1 MKDLQIY
8 PIPKP
13 TFEALMKHQHAHSV
27 TVYMPMFKGGKEQNE
42 NMGQASLKE
51 CIREAQEL
59 LKAYQIHESEIKD
72 YLRPIQELVS
82 DIELWRN
89 PAEGLAIFLDKENG
103 MAFYKLPIAFDK
115 QVYVANSFYV
125 QPLFPLF
132 SGDGRYYLLAL
143 SQDYVKLYQGSR
155 YFFEEVVDEEITPK
169 RLEEAVGYDYEEK
182 QIQVRSGHAA
192 HRAGSFHG
200 YGEGKDD
207 EKKELVSYFRQID
220 TELLKRLK
228 NTSAPL
234 VISCVDKLYPLYS
247 QVNTY
252 PNLYKKNVSGDPE
265 FKDETVL
272 HQDSWEL
279 VGGEFS
285 KIKKEKMHQFTE
297 HSHTTKTSYQLS
309 EIIRAANDGK
319 IDTLF
324 VNNDVAAFG
333 TYDLTTQCLIL
344 DETKE
349 VQNVSLTNMAA
360 VKTMM
365 NKGHVYVVENSEMPV
380 KNKSL
385 NALMRF

>member
-13 TFEALMKHQHAHSV
+13 TFETLMKHQKAHSV

-42 NMGQASLKE
+42 GMGQAVLKE
-51 CIREAQEL
+51 CIREAREL
-59 LKAYQIHESEIKD
+59 LKAYQIHENEIKD

-103 MAFYKLPIAFDK
+103 MEFYKLPIAFDK
-115 QVYVANSFYV
+115 QVYVANNFYV

-132 SGDGRYYLLAL
+132 YGDGRYYLLAL

-155 YFFEEVVDEEITPK
+155 YYFEEVVDKEITPK
-169 RLEEAVGYDYEEK
+169 RLEEAVGYDYKEK
-182 QIQVRSGHAA
+182 QMQVRSGHSA
-192 HRAGSFHG
+192 HRTGSFHG

-207 EKKELVSYFRQID
+207 EKKELLSYFRQID
-220 TELLKRLK
+220 AELLKRLK

-234 VISCVDKLYPLYS
+234 VIACVDKLYPLYG

-252 PNLYKKNVSGDPE
+252 PKLYKKNVSGDPE
-265 FKDETVL
+265 FKDEVAL
-272 HQDSWEL
+272 HKDSWEL

-285 KIKKEKMHQFTE
+285 KIKKEKMDQFTE
-297 HSHTTKTSYQLS
+297 HYHTTKTSYQLS
-309 EIIRAANDGK
+309 EIIRAAVDGK

-324 VNNDVAAFG
+324 VNNDEAVFG
-333 TYDLTTQCLIL
+333 TYNLTTQCLII

-349 VQNVSLTNMAA
+349 GQNVSLTNMAA
-360 VKTMM
+360 VKTIM
-365 NKGHVYVVENSEMPV
+365 NKGHVFMVENSEMPV